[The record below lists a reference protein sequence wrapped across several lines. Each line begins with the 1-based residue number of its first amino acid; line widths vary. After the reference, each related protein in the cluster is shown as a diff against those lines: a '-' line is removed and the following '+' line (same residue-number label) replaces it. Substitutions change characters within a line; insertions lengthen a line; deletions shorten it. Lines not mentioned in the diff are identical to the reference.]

1 MNSQKKDSD
10 KSIGTQTSWAHGWV
24 SRGISKF
31 PGHGMTAL
39 Y

>member
-10 KSIGTQTSWAHGWV
+10 KSIGNTNLRAHGWV